1 MNLVLTVLVA
11 AKSMIKTPAD
21 TVPGE
26 DSLPGSLKSYLTEE
40 KTELSE
46 SFFVRSLILHVR
58 APPS

>member
-11 AKSMIKTPAD
+11 AKSVIKTPAD
-21 TVPGE
+21 AVPGE
-26 DSLPGSLKSYLTEE
+26 DSLPGSLKCYLTGE

-46 SFFVRSLILHVR
+46 SFFVRSPILYVR